1 MKTSLLISLILLLA
15 SISAHSAEAGGAP
28 GSIRFSKAEVSQ
40 VLPIY
45 RAMAGRELVVDS
57 RVKTVRHTITLEAQA
72 AGKEEGA
79 KLIEKALLNQAGV
92 VITRLDG
99 KRASVTYNDALP
111 IAPAKTASSN

>member
-1 MKTSLLISLILLLA
+1 MKTHLLILLALLLTSA
-15 SISAHSAEAGGAP
+15 GAHSAEAGGVP
-28 GSIRFSKAEVSQ
+28 GSIRFSNAEVSQ

-45 RAMAGRELVVDS
+45 RAMTGRELVVDS

-79 KLIEKALLNQAGV
+79 KLIEKALLSQAGI
-92 VITRLDG
+92 VITRLDK

-111 IAPAKTASSN
+111 IAPAKNASRN